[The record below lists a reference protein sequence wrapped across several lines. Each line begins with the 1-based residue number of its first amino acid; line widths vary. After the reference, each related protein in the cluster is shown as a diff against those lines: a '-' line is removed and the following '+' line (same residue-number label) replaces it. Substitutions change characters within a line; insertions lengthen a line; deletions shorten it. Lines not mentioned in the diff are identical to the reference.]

1 MFYKTDRHR
10 FIIGL
15 IIIVV
20 IYSAYYIYFADSED
34 AMLIPRKIRHII
46 KFGTTI
52 LVYSVG
58 SLHLGK
64 LHQKWMAML
73 WHFVHISLLVT
84 ITSIGLYDWT
94 FGMVTVAT
102 KQMAQSMQEF
112 LISPVLYVG
121 MGILNKRF
129 GNQIIT

>member
-10 FIIGL
+10 FIMGL

-20 IYSAYYIYFADSED
+20 IYSAYYIYFADSEE
-34 AMLIPRKIRHII
+34 AILIPRKIRHII

-73 WHFVHISLLVT
+73 WHFVHLSLLVT

-94 FGMVTVAT
+94 FGMVSQPT
-102 KQMAQSMQEF
+102 KDLAQSMQEF

-121 MGILNKRF
+121 MGILNSHFKT
-129 GNQIIT
+129 QH

>member
-1 MFYKTDRHR
+1 MFYKTERHR